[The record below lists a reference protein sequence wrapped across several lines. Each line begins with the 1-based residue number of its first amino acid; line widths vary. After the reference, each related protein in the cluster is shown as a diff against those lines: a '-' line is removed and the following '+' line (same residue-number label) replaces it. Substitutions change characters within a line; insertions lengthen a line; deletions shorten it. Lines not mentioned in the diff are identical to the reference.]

1 MANKAKAKGKGL
13 WKEFKEFI
21 NKGNAFMLAV
31 GVVIGGAFGAI
42 VTAFVNILLSV
53 ATWPVPGG
61 LKGLVTVLPALTDA
75 QKGAAFLIEG
85 KTVNLQSFTLAD
97 ANNKVVQFAAAQGKT
112 ISVEDADFIQ
122 WKNSLLGLYD
132 QHGTT
137 FTSKMSAV
145 IDWGALLTAIISF
158 LIIALVLFIIVKVI
172 AAAAARKAAL
182 EAKAQEEYYK
192 KHPEERP
199 VPPEP
204 GQPEPTEVELLKE
217 IRDALVKKEAK

>member
-1 MANKAKAKGKGL
+1 MAKKARKGKGL

-42 VTAFVNILLSV
+42 VTAFVNILLSL
-53 ATWPVPGG
+53 ATWAVPGG
-61 LKGLVTVLPALTDA
+61 LKGLVTVLPALNSA
-75 QKGAAFLIEG
+75 QSGPVG
-85 KTVNLQSFTLAD
+85 QSFKMAELVDRTID
-97 ANNKVVQFAAAQGKT
+97 FAASQGVAITKESET
-112 ISVEDADFIQ
+112 FVQ
-122 WKNSLLGLYD
+122 WQTALLGKYT

-137 FTSKMSAV
+137 FTFNGAAV

-158 LIIALVLFIIVKVI
+158 LIIALVLFIIVKVVSV
-172 AAAAARKAAL
+172 AAAKKAQL
-182 EAKAQEEYYK
+182 EAKAQEEYYQ

-199 VPPEP
+199 VPVEP
-204 GQPEPTEVELLKE
+204 GAPEPTEVELLKE